1 LFALL
6 RLGPLA
12 SLELFVDRA
21 LYELVNGNVVLL
33 WVLRLSAGL
42 LGLHP
47 QCPQIDSVLGGQLA
61 KDIRAIA
68 RVGVVNLVDDAE
80 HFSEQ
85 ADGVSAASLYHR
97 REFVRGLHKLIAD
110 AADLVMLGDAAV
122 GFLFAARDDLLRCGR
137 ELRPELLFLG
147 APALGGG

>member
-21 LYELVNGNVVLL
+21 LYELVYGNVVLL